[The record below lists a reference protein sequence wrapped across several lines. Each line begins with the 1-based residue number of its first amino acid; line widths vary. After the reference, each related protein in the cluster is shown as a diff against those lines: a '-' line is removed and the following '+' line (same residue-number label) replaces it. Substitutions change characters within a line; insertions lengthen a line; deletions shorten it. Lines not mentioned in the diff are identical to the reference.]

1 MNGRGLCF
9 AVLAHAHPSTLADQL
24 STLRLLYPAARVVV
38 FNGGR
43 DPSLTHGLDVE
54 VCPLSTP
61 LRHGHLARF
70 HALTME
76 WLAGSAFDHLVTL
89 DSDVVVVRRGLDD
102 RLRGIDYAGPHLS
115 EVRPGTPWR
124 PGRRFLRAWPEWQP
138 LFGLPFPW
146 RCFNPVQVFSRR
158 YVDAFMAYD
167 GRAALLQRLSET
179 RLEAV
184 EEIVWP
190 SLAAALGLTPTAL
203 PGGEALRLSRHTPAE
218 LQRHLQSADVF
229 FVHKVGMGVD
239 DTDRRLLREHAH
251 SEAADF
257 TIAADYPTSHGESAL
272 RRAAGW
278 AKDAAHVLQRR
289 R

>member
-1 MNGRGLCF
+1 MSGPGLCF
-9 AVLAHAHPSTLADQL
+9 AVLAHAHPEALADQVAG
-24 STLRLLYPAARVVV
+24 LRILYPAARVVV
-38 FNGGR
+38 FNGGT
-43 DPSLTHGLDVE
+43 DPSLTRGVDVE

-76 WLAGSAFDHLVTL
+76 WLAGSAFEHLVTL
-89 DSDVVVVRRGLDD
+89 DSDVVAVRRDVQD

-138 LFGLPFPW
+138 LIGIEHPY

-158 YVDAFMAYD
+158 YVEGFMTYD
-167 GRAALLQRLSET
+167 GRDALLERLATT

-190 SLAAALGLTPTAL
+190 SLAPVLGLTPTAL
-203 PGGEALRLSRHTPAE
+203 PGGEALQLSRHTPAE
-218 LQRHLQSADVF
+218 LERHLQSPDVF

-239 DTDRRLLREHAH
+239 DTDRRLLREHVRG
-251 SEAADF
+251 ETPDF
-257 TIAADYPTSHGESAL
+257 TVPAGYPTSSGESAL

-278 AKDAAHVLQRR
+278 VKDAGHVLQRR